1 MSPLTCLGPCS
12 AALVLIDVYVPAR
25 ASPTTGREG
34 GCSSF
39 QQLRRNSTSTVE
51 AIVCKCFLA
60 HALSTWAARVMP
72 AGTLS
77 LGQRPCCRAW
87 ALCSLTS
94 IAGQVR
100 LHQ

>member
-25 ASPTTGREG
+25 ASPTTG
-34 GCSSF
+34 S
-39 QQLRRNSTSTVE
+39 RRRLLVVSTVAPKFASTVE